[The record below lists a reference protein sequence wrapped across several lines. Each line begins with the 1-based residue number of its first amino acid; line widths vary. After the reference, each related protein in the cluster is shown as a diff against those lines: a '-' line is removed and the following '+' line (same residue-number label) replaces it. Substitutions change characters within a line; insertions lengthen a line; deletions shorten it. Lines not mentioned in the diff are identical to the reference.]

1 MAAFYQKAECC
12 RYLDTLGVQWEV
24 QNQEFVQKLQKK
36 AIKDLNKRSRKI
48 SEESKDT
55 KQRINYDYSTA
66 PTGIPNSPRKSKPQQ
81 RPSSGGPHGRKG
93 GKTSVQDALRQNFE
107 LRTTNSSDHVLDDNT
122 DDDHLGGSRSATE
135 LGVYPHSGSG
145 TFRPVHRPNQ
155 GPLINTLSGLPLKI
169 DQNELGKD
177 SVAPGV
183 VTLASTSDLLK
194 SHGSGSRL
202 PQVQLIASHPAAAE
216 NNSTLSTF
224 LHSLDL
230 TDSIQV
236 LHKEK
241 LDLEALALCSEQ
253 DLISIGLPLGPRKK
267 ILNAIERRKQV
278 ITHPSKKMTESEL

>member
-1 MAAFYQKAECC
+1 M
-12 RYLDTLGVQWEV
+12 R
-24 QNQEFVQKLQKK
+24 
-36 AIKDLNKRSRKI
+36 DLHKRARKT

-55 KQRINYDYSTA
+55 KPKINYDYSTVPA
-66 PTGIPNSPRKSKPQQ
+66 GMPNSPIKNSGGRPQQ
-81 RPSSGGPHGRKG
+81 RPSSGGLAGRKG
-93 GKTSVQDALRQNFE
+93 GKRSVQDALRQNFE
-107 LRTTNSSDHVLDDNT
+107 LRTTNSSDHFLEDNAEA
-122 DDDHLGGSRSATE
+122 DQLGGSKSATD
-135 LGVYPHSGSG
+135 LGVYPHSGSS

-155 GPLINTLSGLPLKI
+155 GPLINTLSGLPLRI
-169 DQNELGKD
+169 DQNELGRD

-183 VTLASTSDLLK
+183 VKLASTSDLLQ
-194 SHGSGSRL
+194 SQGSGSRL
-202 PQVQLIASHPAAAE
+202 PQVQLIASHPTSAE

-267 ILNAIERRKQV
+267 ILNAIKRRKQV
-278 ITHPSKKMTESEL
+278 IANPSKKMTESEL